1 MKILKLIFCFYS
13 HDDGEY
19 KDFHIKIDNK
29 FVKKRKYYLFPV
41 RNAGI
46 EGFYIGFSINCQD
59 NTGIKRKLYAL
70 NQNIEIE
77 KLDKYEFQSYENET
91 YYEEI
96 VDVAIFETKEDYNK
110 SHWNSYYVILDEIEE
125 LIGDLLFIKEINDNS
140 FYVEKYI
147 HNISKIKFSSDFNEV
162 LEVYTINEKFGD
174 ELWYDNEKEK
184 KESFNRIKNEIKELV
199 TEEEFEKT
207 VKETEI
213 DFSIINEKFSFLN
226 QIN

>member
-1 MKILKLIFCFYS
+1 MKILKLIFGFYS

-29 FVKKRKYYLFPV
+29 FVKEGKYYLFPV
-41 RNAGI
+41 RNTGI
-46 EGFYIGFSINCQD
+46 EGFYIGFSTNCQD
-59 NTGIKRKLYAL
+59 NIGIKRKLYSL
-70 NQNIEIE
+70 NQNIEFE
-77 KLDKYEFQSYENET
+77 KIDKYELQSYENET

-96 VDVAIFETKEDYNK
+96 VDVAIFKIEEDYNK
-110 SHWNSYYVILDEIEE
+110 SYWNSYYIILDEIEE

-147 HNISKIKFSSDFNEV
+147 HNISKIKFSSNFNEV
-162 LEVYTINEKFGD
+162 LEVYSLNEKFGD

-184 KESFNRIKNEIKELV
+184 KESFNRIKNEIKKLV

-207 VKETEI
+207 VKDTEI